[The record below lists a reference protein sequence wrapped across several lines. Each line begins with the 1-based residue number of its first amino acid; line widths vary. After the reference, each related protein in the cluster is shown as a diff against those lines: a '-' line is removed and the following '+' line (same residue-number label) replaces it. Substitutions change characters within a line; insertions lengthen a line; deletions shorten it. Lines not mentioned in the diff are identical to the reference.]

1 MNNAIRVGEYLLE
14 VWDDKIEINIVDL
27 DGAVV
32 EGGTFLLEEFRL
44 VVAEYYRDN
53 F

>member
-1 MNNAIRVGEYLLE
+1 MNNSVRVGEYRLE
-14 VWDDKIEINIVDL
+14 VWDDKIEIMIVDT
-27 DGAVV
+27 DGADV

-44 VVAEYYRDN
+44 IVAEYYRDH